1 MSDKGVEAVKQPNSN
16 PPSIDPKFGE
26 EGQTVIEK
34 GLRLDK
40 HSKTSVNGTSAC
52 LDTLP
57 TEQVA
62 I

>member
-1 MSDKGVEAVKQPNSN
+1 MEAVEQPKSN
-16 PPSIDPKFGE
+16 PPSIDPKFDE
-26 EGQTVIEK
+26 EGQTGIEK